1 MSKTTLTPKQQQFC
15 NEYLIDLNGTRA
27 YKAVYKSCKKDE
39 TANVNSSRTLRIAK
53 VQAYIA
59 SKQQEIQKRTEIT
72 QDMVLKELASVAF
85 ANGSHFARV
94 VEKVEK
100 RAIENTDGDIVGFEE
115 IPYTD
120 VDVYLTDK
128 IAKDKL
134 PAIASIKQGKN
145 GIEIKTADKMKAL
158 ELLGK
163 HLGMFKDKDIN
174 TPTTETSALYQALE
188 SEDE

>member
-59 SKQQEIQKRTEIT
+59 SKQQEMQQRTKIT

-85 ANGSHFARV
+85 ANGSDFAKV
-94 VEKVEK
+94 VEKAYLNETTGKEEK
-100 RAIENTDGDIVGFEE
+100 YALVDITPTEQL
-115 IPYTD
+115 D
-120 VDVYLTDK
+120 
-128 IAKDKL
+128 KDKL

-163 HLGMFKDKDIN
+163 HLGMFKDKED
-174 TPTTETSALYQALE
+174 TSAQLNKLDDIL
-188 SEDE
+188 SKIGGNI